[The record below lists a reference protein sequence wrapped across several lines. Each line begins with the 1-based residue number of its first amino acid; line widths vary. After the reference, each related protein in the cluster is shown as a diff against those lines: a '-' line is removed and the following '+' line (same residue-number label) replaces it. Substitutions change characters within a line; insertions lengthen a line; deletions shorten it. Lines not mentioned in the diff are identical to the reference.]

1 MGEGGKVW
9 ENIGERRAV
18 LAIKIFIFMI
28 ITVGKSATNA
38 QVRNWNRKRNRIA
51 AFGAVPRYVCVSVS
65 VNFGHKITFNFQLL
79 RLAFDEQLPRPRAL
93 THSHT
98 HTQTQTGSDTKATQF
113 QTQATKKSRQISQVT
128 AQRQQLKWW
137 NNSR

>member
-1 MGEGGKVW
+1 MW

-79 RLAFDEQLPRPRAL
+79 RLAFDEQLPRP
-93 THSHT
+93 HT
-98 HTQTQTGSDTKATQF
+98 HTLRHK
-113 QTQATKKSRQISQVT
+113 QAQIQRRPNFKR
-128 AQRQQLKWW
+128 RQQRKVGKFH
-137 NNSR
+137 R

>member
-1 MGEGGKVW
+1 MW

-79 RLAFDEQLPRPRAL
+79 RLAFDEQLPRP
-93 THSHT
+93 HT
-98 HTQTQTGSDTKATQF
+98 HTQTKTGSDTKPTQF